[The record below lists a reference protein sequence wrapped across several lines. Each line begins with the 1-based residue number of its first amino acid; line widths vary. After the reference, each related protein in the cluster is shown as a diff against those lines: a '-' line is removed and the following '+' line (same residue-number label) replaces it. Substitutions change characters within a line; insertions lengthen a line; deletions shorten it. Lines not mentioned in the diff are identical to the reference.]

1 MVMNGLVLRPVWV
14 LLGGNLGQREHYLR
28 SALKGLAERGMAVDA
43 VSGLYETAPWGNTQ
57 QPSFLNAAA
66 RISTSSPLIEVLDVL
81 LEVEQSLGREREVP
95 WGPRTIDLDLLMA
108 GAEVVNH
115 NRLQVPHPHLA
126 QRRFALLPLAELD
139 PDLVHPVL
147 GLTISELLI
156 NCKDP
161 LGVEIFRSDR
171 WW

>member
-1 MVMNGLVLRPVWV
+1 MVMKGLATRAVWV
-14 LLGGNLGQREHYLR
+14 LLGGNLGQREHYVR
-28 SALKGLAERGMAVDA
+28 AALDALVERGLAVEA

-66 RISTSSPLIEVLDVL
+66 RLKTSFPLMKVLDVL
-81 LEVEQSLGREREVP
+81 LEVEQSLGRERDVP

-108 GAEVVNH
+108 GAEVVHH

-126 QRRFALLPLAELD
+126 QRRFALLPLAELN
-139 PDLVHPVL
+139 PELVHPLL
-147 GLTISELLI
+147 GLTVSELLI
-156 NCKDP
+156 NCKDSS
-161 LGVEIFRSDR
+161 GVEIFRSSG